1 MAIQLGFDIETMTPA
16 KKKLL
21 LVLPPLIVIALF
33 LVLLIMPLL
42 EERRVLSAEVEKQN
56 NEIQIAQRSAAK
68 LPALMAENER
78 LQSKLLEL
86 QIRLPEEREVSRLL
100 RQVSEQG
107 RKAGLQVILWRPG
120 EKKVHVSGEVYEI
133 PVDVEM
139 KGGYHKFGRFFS
151 KLTRFDR
158 VVNISNINMRMAQ
171 QEENQRG
178 VTDLTVSFAAITYSL
193 IPEEERKEMEKAAK
207 EIAK

>member
-1 MAIQLGFDIETMTPA
+1 MAIQLGFDIETLTPA

-21 LVLPPLIVIALF
+21 LVLLPLIVIALF

-86 QIRLPEEREVSRLL
+86 QLRLPEEREVIRLL

-107 RKAGLQVILWRPG
+107 RKAGLRVILWRPG

-139 KGGYHKFGRFFS
+139 KGGYHRFGRFFS
-151 KLTRFDR
+151 NITRLDR
-158 VVNISNINMRMAQ
+158 IVNISNINMRMAQ

-178 VTDLTVSFAAITYSL
+178 VTDLTVSFTAITYSL
-193 IPEEERKEMEKAAK
+193 IPEEEKKEMEKAAK